1 MSHAVALDTT
11 IGAEPCPSCVPAWVP
26 AGRTRPEATVE
37 EGARHDG
44 GRMIPNARWT
54 WELSPTFAAD
64 ARGANPAT
72 KGRAYGDG
80 LVNLEVGNVHGVLG
94 GIVEDRS
101 TYAC

>member
-1 MSHAVALDTT
+1 
-11 IGAEPCPSCVPAWVP
+11 
-26 AGRTRPEATVE
+26 
-37 EGARHDG
+37 
-44 GRMIPNARWT
+44 MIPNARWT

-80 LVNLEVGNVHGVLG
+80 LVNLEVGNVHGVLS